1 MRQRPSGRISPLRE
15 IMGSWWRPDPRVY
28 YHIYQLE
35 PVYEQVPYLSPG
47 TPEGEQT
54 AIRHTE
60 WLAEVAFA
68 LRRKAIYV
76 LVKVSEFDV
85 NGHAAYRHEAVL
97 TSWNEHGPEVPPDP
111 VPVPNYP
118 HVPLD
123 ELRYNLM
130 SPPDEIEDDIDKLLE
145 TMIDWEGFTCIVAT
159 P

>member
-1 MRQRPSGRISPLRE
+1 
-15 IMGSWWRPDPRVY
+15 
-28 YHIYQLE
+28 
-35 PVYEQVPYLSPG
+35 
-47 TPEGEQT
+47 
-54 AIRHTE
+54 
-60 WLAEVAFA
+60 
-68 LRRKAIYV
+68 
-76 LVKVSEFDV
+76 
-85 NGHAAYRHEAVL
+85 
-97 TSWNEHGPEVPPDP
+97 